1 MHDLSEDLSEGVS
14 EGVSEDFSDARTLTA
29 PLMQADSAASRL
41 LTLTIL
47 WHPDAA
53 RIGEQCIAGAPGGV
67 LALSRYAP
75 LFCRPGAEGLPL
87 GHGSISR
94 EPLRI
99 ARVDDGVL
107 LQAPLS
113 RMTTE
118 LNGREIGAS
127 VALDHAALE
136 RGQVIALGRT
146 VLLCLH
152 WSTVLPKANQVPG
165 LHGVG
170 SAAVMLR
177 DQVRMVAR
185 SDLPVLLLG
194 ETGTGKEVVAR
205 AIHALGARAGAR
217 LVTVNMAALNESL
230 AAAELFGAARGAYT
244 GALGDRKGLFGEA
257 DGATLFLDEIG
268 NAPAC
273 VQPMLL
279 RVLEGGDYRPL
290 GSAHELRSSAR
301 ILAATDQRLDGAHF
315 NQALL
320 RRLEGLVIQ
329 LAPLRNRREDI
340 GVLIQQLYPAGAGGV
355 NLPCSLVAELA
366 CYDWPGNLRQL
377 ARVLQ
382 RAALMVNGGVTPRF
396 DQLVPAPPAADAGK
410 GVGGRAPRRKPSS
423 LSDDELVEALA
434 RHGWILRST
443 AEFLGISRPSLYKLL
458 DRHPLIR
465 RAEGIEAG
473 EIGRAWA
480 GAQGDVERCA
490 ATLKT
495 LAEPLR
501 RQLNKLGL
509 LARSGANRTDL

>member
-1 MHDLSEDLSEGVS
+1 MHELTDS
-14 EGVSEDFSDARTLTA
+14 RTLTA
-29 PLMQADSAASRL
+29 PLMHADGAASRL

-47 WHPDAA
+47 WHPDSS

-67 LALSRYAP
+67 LELSRYTP
-75 LFCRPGAEGLPL
+75 LFSRPGAEGLPL

-99 ARVDDGVL
+99 ARIDDGVS

-127 VALDHAALE
+127 VALDHADLE

-152 WSTVLPKANQVPG
+152 WSTVLPKANEVQG

-244 GALGDRKGLFGEA
+244 GALGERKGLFGEA
-257 DGATLFLDEIG
+257 SGATLFLDEIG

-290 GSAHELRSSAR
+290 GAAQELRSTAR

-320 RRLEGLVIQ
+320 RRLEGVVIQ
-329 LAPLRNRREDI
+329 LAPLRSRREDI
-340 GVLIQQLYPAGAGGV
+340 GVLIQQLYPADDGRV
-355 NLPCSLVAELA
+355 DLPCSLVAELA
-366 CYDWPGNLRQL
+366 CYDWPGNVRQL

-382 RAALMVNGGVTPRF
+382 RTALMVKGGVTPRF
-396 DQLVPAPPAADAGK
+396 DQLVQALPAADAGK
-410 GVGGRAPRRKPSS
+410 RVPRRKPSE

-443 AEFLGISRPSLYKLL
+443 AEFLGISRPSLYKRL
-458 DRHPLIR
+458 DRHPSIR
-465 RAEGIEAG
+465 RAEGIEPG

-490 ATLKT
+490 AALKT
-495 LAEPLR
+495 LAGPLR

-509 LARSGANRTDL
+509 LERSRANRTDL

>member
-1 MHDLSEDLSEGVS
+1 MHDLSEDLS

-366 CYDWPGNLRQL
+366 CYDWPGNVRQL

>member
-1 MHDLSEDLSEGVS
+1 MHELSDS
-14 EGVSEDFSDARTLTA
+14 RTLTA
-29 PLMQADSAASRL
+29 PLMHADGAASRL

-47 WHPDAA
+47 WHPDSS

-67 LALSRYAP
+67 LELSRYTP
-75 LFCRPGAEGLPL
+75 LFSRPGAEGLPL

-99 ARVDDGVL
+99 ARIDDGVS

-127 VALDHAALE
+127 VALDHADLE

-152 WSTVLPKANQVPG
+152 WSTVLPKANEVQG

-244 GALGDRKGLFGEA
+244 GALGERKGLFGEA
-257 DGATLFLDEIG
+257 SGATLFLDEIG

-290 GSAHELRSSAR
+290 GAAQELRSTAR

-320 RRLEGLVIQ
+320 RRLEGVVIQ
-329 LAPLRNRREDI
+329 LAPLRSRREDI
-340 GVLIQQLYPAGAGGV
+340 GVLIQQLYPADDGRV
-355 NLPCSLVAELA
+355 DLPCSLVAELA
-366 CYDWPGNLRQL
+366 CYDWPGNVRQL

-382 RAALMVNGGVTPRF
+382 RAALMVKGGVTPRF
-396 DQLVPAPPAADAGK
+396 DQLVQALPAADAGK
-410 GVGGRAPRRKPSS
+410 RAPRRKPSE

-443 AEFLGISRPSLYKLL
+443 AEFLGISRPSLYKRL
-458 DRHPLIR
+458 DRHPSIR
-465 RAEGIEAG
+465 RAEGIEPG

-490 ATLKT
+490 AALKT
-495 LAEPLR
+495 LAGPLR

-509 LARSGANRTDL
+509 LERSRANRTDL

>member
-1 MHDLSEDLSEGVS
+1 MHELSDS
-14 EGVSEDFSDARTLTA
+14 RTLTA
-29 PLMQADSAASRL
+29 PLMHADGAASRL

-47 WHPDAA
+47 WHPDSS

-67 LALSRYAP
+67 LELSRYTP
-75 LFCRPGAEGLPL
+75 LFSRPGAEGLPL

-99 ARVDDGVL
+99 ARIDDGVS

-127 VALDHAALE
+127 VALDHADLE

-152 WSTVLPKANQVPG
+152 WSTVLPKANEVQG

-170 SAAVMLR
+170 STAVMLR

-244 GALGDRKGLFGEA
+244 GALGERKGLFGEA
-257 DGATLFLDEIG
+257 SGATLFLDEIG

-290 GSAHELRSSAR
+290 GAAQELRSTAR

-320 RRLEGLVIQ
+320 RRLEGVVIQ
-329 LAPLRNRREDI
+329 LAPLRSRREDI
-340 GVLIQQLYPAGAGGV
+340 GVLIQQLYPADDGRV
-355 NLPCSLVAELA
+355 DLPCSLVAELA
-366 CYDWPGNLRQL
+366 CYDWPGNVRQL

-382 RAALMVNGGVTPRF
+382 RAALMVKGGVTLRF
-396 DQLVPAPPAADAGK
+396 DQLVQALPAADAGK
-410 GVGGRAPRRKPSS
+410 RAPRRKPSE

-443 AEFLGISRPSLYKLL
+443 AEFLGISRPSLYKRL
-458 DRHPLIR
+458 DRHPSIR
-465 RAEGIEAG
+465 RAEGIEPG

-490 ATLKT
+490 AALKT
-495 LAEPLR
+495 LAGPLR

-509 LARSGANRTDL
+509 LERSRANRTDL

>member
-1 MHDLSEDLSEGVS
+1 MHELSDS
-14 EGVSEDFSDARTLTA
+14 RTLTA
-29 PLMQADSAASRL
+29 PLMHADGAASRL

-47 WHPDAA
+47 WHPDSS

-67 LALSRYAP
+67 LELSRYTP
-75 LFCRPGAEGLPL
+75 LFSRPGAEGLPL

-99 ARVDDGVL
+99 ARIDDGVS

-127 VALDHAALE
+127 VALDHADLE

-152 WSTVLPKANQVPG
+152 WSTVLPKANEVQG

-194 ETGTGKEVVAR
+194 ETGTGKEMVAR

-244 GALGDRKGLFGEA
+244 GALGERKGLFGEA
-257 DGATLFLDEIG
+257 SGATLFLDEIG

-290 GSAHELRSSAR
+290 GSAQELRSTAR

-320 RRLEGLVIQ
+320 RRLEGVVIQ
-329 LAPLRNRREDI
+329 LAPLRSRREDI
-340 GVLIQQLYPAGAGGV
+340 GVLIQQLYPADDGRV
-355 NLPCSLVAELA
+355 DLPCSLVAELA
-366 CYDWPGNLRQL
+366 CYDWPGNVRQL

-382 RAALMVNGGVTPRF
+382 RAALMVKGGVTPRF
-396 DQLVPAPPAADAGK
+396 DQLVQALPAADAGK
-410 GVGGRAPRRKPSS
+410 RAPRRKPSE

-443 AEFLGISRPSLYKLL
+443 AEFLGISRPSLYKRL
-458 DRHPLIR
+458 DRHPSIR
-465 RAEGIEAG
+465 RAEGIEPG

-490 ATLKT
+490 AALKT
-495 LAEPLR
+495 LAGPLR

-509 LARSGANRTDL
+509 LERSRANRTDL

>member
-1 MHDLSEDLSEGVS
+1 MHELTDS
-14 EGVSEDFSDARTLTA
+14 RTLTA
-29 PLMQADSAASRL
+29 PLMHADGAASRL

-47 WHPDAA
+47 WHPDSS

-67 LALSRYAP
+67 LELSRYTP
-75 LFCRPGAEGLPL
+75 LFSRPGAEGLPL

-99 ARVDDGVL
+99 ARIDDGVS

-127 VALDHAALE
+127 VALDHADLE

-152 WSTVLPKANQVPG
+152 WSTVLPKANEVQG

-244 GALGDRKGLFGEA
+244 GALGERKGLFGEA
-257 DGATLFLDEIG
+257 SGATLFLDEIG

-290 GSAHELRSSAR
+290 GAAQELRSTAR

-320 RRLEGLVIQ
+320 RRLEGVVIQ
-329 LAPLRNRREDI
+329 LAPLRSRREDI
-340 GVLIQQLYPAGAGGV
+340 GVLIQQLYPADDGRV
-355 NLPCSLVAELA
+355 DLPCSLVAELA
-366 CYDWPGNLRQL
+366 CYDWPGNVRQL

-382 RAALMVNGGVTPRF
+382 RAALMVKGGVTPRF
-396 DQLVPAPPAADAGK
+396 DQLVQALPAADAGK
-410 GVGGRAPRRKPSS
+410 RAPRRKPSE

-443 AEFLGISRPSLYKLL
+443 AEFLGISRPSLYKRL
-458 DRHPLIR
+458 DRHPSIR
-465 RAEGIEAG
+465 RAEGIEPG

-490 ATLKT
+490 AALKT
-495 LAEPLR
+495 LAGPLR

-509 LARSGANRTDL
+509 LERSRANRTDL

>member
-1 MHDLSEDLSEGVS
+1 MHDLN
-14 EGVSEDFSDARTLTA
+14 DARTLTA
-29 PLMQADSAASRL
+29 PLMHADGAASRL

-53 RIGEQCIAGAPGGV
+53 RIGEQCIASAPGGV
-67 LALSRYAP
+67 LELSRYAP
-75 LFCRPGAEGLPL
+75 LFSRPGAAGLPL
-87 GHGSISR
+87 GHGAISR

-99 ARVDDGVL
+99 VRVDDGVS

-118 LNGREIGAS
+118 LNGREIGAG
-127 VALDHAALE
+127 VALDHADLE

-152 WSTVLPKANQVPG
+152 WSTVLPKANEVRG

-205 AIHALGARAGAR
+205 AIHALGARADAR

-230 AAAELFGAARGAYT
+230 AAAELFGAVKGAYT
-244 GALGDRKGLFGEA
+244 GAQGERKGLFGEA
-257 DGATLFLDEIG
+257 NGATLFLDEIG

-290 GSAHELRSSAR
+290 GSVQELRSTAR
-301 ILAATDQRLDGAHF
+301 ILAATDQRLDGSHF

-320 RRLEGLVIQ
+320 RRLEGVVIQ
-329 LAPLRNRREDI
+329 LAPLRSRREDI
-340 GVLIQQLYPAGAGGV
+340 GVLIRQLYPADDGRV
-355 NLPCSLVAELA
+355 DLPCSLVAELA
-366 CYDWPGNLRQL
+366 CYDWPGNVRQL

-382 RAALMVNGGVTPRF
+382 RAALMVRSGVTPRF
-396 DQLVPAPPAADAGK
+396 DQLVQEPPAADAGK
-410 GVGGRAPRRKPSS
+410 LAGARAARRKPSA
-423 LSDDELVEALA
+423 LSDDELVAALS

-443 AEFLGISRPSLYKLL
+443 AESLGISRPSLYKLL

-465 RAEGIEAG
+465 RAEGIEARD
-473 EIGRAWA
+473 IGRAWA

-490 ATLKT
+490 AALKT
-495 LAEPLR
+495 LAAPLR

-509 LARSGANRTDL
+509 LERSGANRTDL

>member
-1 MHDLSEDLSEGVS
+1 MHELSDS
-14 EGVSEDFSDARTLTA
+14 RTLTA
-29 PLMQADSAASRL
+29 PLMHADGAASRL

-47 WHPDAA
+47 WHPDSA

-67 LALSRYAP
+67 LELSRYTP

-99 ARVDDGVL
+99 VRVDDGVS

-118 LNGREIGAS
+118 LNGREIGAG
-127 VALDHAALE
+127 VALDHADLE

-152 WSTVLPKANQVPG
+152 WSTVLPKANEVSG

-244 GALGDRKGLFGEA
+244 GALGERKGLFGEA
-257 DGATLFLDEIG
+257 SGATLFLDEIG

-290 GSAHELRSSAR
+290 GAAQELRSTAR

-320 RRLEGLVIQ
+320 RRLEGVVIQ
-329 LAPLRNRREDI
+329 LAPLRSRREDI
-340 GVLIQQLYPAGAGGV
+340 GVLIQQLYPADDGRV
-355 NLPCSLVAELA
+355 DLPCSLVAELA
-366 CYDWPGNLRQL
+366 CYDWPGNVRQL

-382 RAALMVNGGVTPRF
+382 RAALMVRSGVTPRF
-396 DQLVPAPPAADAGK
+396 DQLVQALPAADAGK
-410 GVGGRAPRRKPSS
+410 RAPRRKPSE

-443 AEFLGISRPSLYKLL
+443 AEFLGISRPSLYKRL
-458 DRHPLIR
+458 DRHPSIR
-465 RAEGIEAG
+465 RAEGIEPG

-490 ATLKT
+490 AALKT
-495 LAEPLR
+495 LAAPLR

-509 LARSGANRTDL
+509 LERSGANRTDL

>member
-1 MHDLSEDLSEGVS
+1 MHDLSDS
-14 EGVSEDFSDARTLTA
+14 RTLTA
-29 PLMQADSAASRL
+29 PLMHADGAASRL

-47 WHPDAA
+47 WHPDSS

-67 LALSRYAP
+67 LELSRYTP
-75 LFCRPGAEGLPL
+75 LFSRPGAEGLPL

-99 ARVDDGVL
+99 ARIDDGVS

-127 VALDHAALE
+127 VALDHADLE

-152 WSTVLPKANQVPG
+152 WSTVLPKANEVQG

-244 GALGDRKGLFGEA
+244 GALGERKGLFGEA
-257 DGATLFLDEIG
+257 SGATLFLDEIG

-290 GSAHELRSSAR
+290 GAAQELRSTAR

-320 RRLEGLVIQ
+320 RRLEGVVIQ
-329 LAPLRNRREDI
+329 LAPLRSRREDI
-340 GVLIQQLYPAGAGGV
+340 GVLIQQLYPADDGRV
-355 NLPCSLVAELA
+355 DLPCSLVAELA
-366 CYDWPGNLRQL
+366 CYDWPGNVRQL

-382 RAALMVNGGVTPRF
+382 RAALMVKGGVTPRF
-396 DQLVPAPPAADAGK
+396 DQLVQALPAADAGK
-410 GVGGRAPRRKPSS
+410 RAPRRKPSE

-443 AEFLGISRPSLYKLL
+443 AEFLGISRPSLYKRL
-458 DRHPLIR
+458 DRHPSIR
-465 RAEGIEAG
+465 RAEGIEPG

-490 ATLKT
+490 AALKT
-495 LAEPLR
+495 LAGPLR

-509 LARSGANRTDL
+509 LERSRANRTDL

>member
-1 MHDLSEDLSEGVS
+1 MHELSDS
-14 EGVSEDFSDARTLTA
+14 RTLTA
-29 PLMQADSAASRL
+29 PLMHADGPASRL

-47 WHPDAA
+47 WHPDSS

-67 LALSRYAP
+67 LELSRYTP
-75 LFCRPGAEGLPL
+75 LFSRPGAEGLPL

-99 ARVDDGVL
+99 ARIDDGVS

-127 VALDHAALE
+127 VALDHADLE

-152 WSTVLPKANQVPG
+152 WSTVLPKANEVQG

-170 SAAVMLR
+170 STAVMLR

-244 GALGDRKGLFGEA
+244 GALGERKGLFGEA
-257 DGATLFLDEIG
+257 SGATLFLDEIG

-290 GSAHELRSSAR
+290 GAAQELRSTAR

-320 RRLEGLVIQ
+320 RRLEGVVIQ
-329 LAPLRNRREDI
+329 LAPLRSRREDI
-340 GVLIQQLYPAGAGGV
+340 GVLIQQLYPADDGRV
-355 NLPCSLVAELA
+355 DLPCSLVAELA
-366 CYDWPGNLRQL
+366 CYDWPGNVRQL

-382 RAALMVNGGVTPRF
+382 RAALMVKGGVTLRF
-396 DQLVPAPPAADAGK
+396 DQLVQALPAADAGK
-410 GVGGRAPRRKPSS
+410 RAPRRKPSE

-443 AEFLGISRPSLYKLL
+443 AEFLGISRPSLYKRL
-458 DRHPLIR
+458 DRHPSIR
-465 RAEGIEAG
+465 RAEGIEPG

-490 ATLKT
+490 AALKT
-495 LAEPLR
+495 LAGPLR

-509 LARSGANRTDL
+509 LERSRANRTDL